1 MLRINKRTD
10 YGYAKVVDLTAEDE
24 EQLREE
30 IEETGGEVV
39 AQLRSV
45 KKLEEKV
52 EQLGLIVNS
61 VFLKYD

>member
-1 MLRINKRTD
+1 
-10 YGYAKVVDLTAEDE
+10 LTAEDE

-30 IEETGGEVV
+30 IEETGGEVI